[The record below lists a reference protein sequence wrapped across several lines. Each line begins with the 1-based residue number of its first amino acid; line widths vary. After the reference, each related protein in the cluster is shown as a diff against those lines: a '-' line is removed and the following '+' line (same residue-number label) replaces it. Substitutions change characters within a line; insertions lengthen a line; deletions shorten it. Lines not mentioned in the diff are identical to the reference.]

1 MGTRETDER
10 TGNGDGKVEENRD
23 RRALERKGKRGV
35 DTSEIG
41 RQDWDRQAV
50 QRQNG
55 VGRAE
60 RSIGLMKGG

>member
-1 MGTRETDER
+1 MREQVMETER
-10 TGNGDGKVEENRD
+10 LKKQGQA
-23 RRALERKGKRGV
+23 ALERKGKRGV

-60 RSIGLMKGG
+60 REASDW